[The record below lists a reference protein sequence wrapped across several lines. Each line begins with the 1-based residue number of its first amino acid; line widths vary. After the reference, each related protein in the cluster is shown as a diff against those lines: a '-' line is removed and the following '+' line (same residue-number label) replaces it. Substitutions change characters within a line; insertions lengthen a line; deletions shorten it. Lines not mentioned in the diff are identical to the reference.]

1 MGDSNIIQ
9 NFLFDQ
15 SPATAVLRKNLDAQ
29 AARQRAHAQ
38 NIANAETPGYR
49 RVAVDFEEQL
59 KEVLDQGSP
68 GTLKTSD
75 PRHLSSAG
83 NSGLKE
89 LSPTV
94 RVEPL
99 SEEGN
104 GVNGVDMDREMAEM
118 AETQIRYMT
127 SLELLK
133 RRYAGLKSAIKG
145 Q

>member
-59 KEVLDQGSP
+59 KEVLDQGNP

-75 PRHLSSAG
+75 PRHIASSG
-83 NSGLKE
+83 NSGLAD
-89 LSPTV
+89 LSAKT
-94 RVEPL
+94 RIEPL
-99 SEEGN
+99 SEEGT
-104 GVNGVDMDREMAEM
+104 GVNGVDMEREMAEM
-118 AETQIRYMT
+118 AETQLRYIA

-133 RRYAGLKSAIKG
+133 RRYTGLKTAIKG